1 VSRAVRSLGAALLL
15 AALPA
20 CVTGSYDRVHLQEP
34 VREADLASLV
44 PGAAALGDCLQR
56 LGAPWR
62 VLEYDVDQDG
72 NSGAA
77 LLWTWRDAAGW
88 GVQAEYGDNTV
99 SGSLAYESV
108 AAEQPAC
115 VLWFDHR
122 LVLQRWRFGT
132 AGDLLPRRQRPAPF
146 ADAAEPAR

>member
-1 VSRAVRSLGAALLL
+1 VSRAARSLGAALLL

-20 CVTGSYDRVHLQEP
+20 CITGSYDRVHLQEP
-34 VREADLASLV
+34 VREADLAGLA
-44 PGAAALGDCLQR
+44 PGVAELGDCLQR

-62 VLEYDVDQDG
+62 VLEYDVDPDG

-77 LLWTWRDAAGW
+77 LLWTWRDASGW
-88 GVQAEYGDNTV
+88 GVKAEYGDDTV
-99 SGSLAYESV
+99 SGSLSYDAV

-146 ADAAEPAR
+146 ADADAPTR

>member
-1 VSRAVRSLGAALLL
+1 MRSLGAALLSL
-15 AALPA
+15 ALPA
-20 CVTGSYDRVHLQEP
+20 CITGSYDRVHLQEP
-34 VREADLASLV
+34 VREADLAGLA
-44 PGAAALGDCLQR
+44 PGAASLGDCLQR

-62 VLEYDVDQDG
+62 VLEYDVDPDG

-77 LLWTWRDAAGW
+77 LLWTWRDASGW
-88 GVQAEYGDNTV
+88 GVKAEYGDDTV
-99 SGSLAYESV
+99 SGSLSYDAV

-115 VLWFDHR
+115 VLWFDHH

-146 ADAAEPAR
+146 AAADAPTR

>member
-1 VSRAVRSLGAALLL
+1 MSRAVRSLGAALLL
-15 AALPA
+15 ATLPA
-20 CVTGSYDRVHLQEP
+20 CITGSYDRVHLQEP
-34 VREADLASLV
+34 VHEADLAGLT
-44 PGAAALGDCLQR
+44 PGKSALGDCLQR

-62 VLEYDVDQDG
+62 VLEYDVDVDG

-88 GVQAEYGDNTV
+88 GLKAEYGDETV
-99 SGSLAYESV
+99 SGSLSYDAV

-115 VLWFDHR
+115 VLWFDHH

-146 ADAAEPAR
+146 ADAGDAAR